1 MGIED
6 KEKKLP
12 KELSGGQNQRA
23 AIARALVNDPKIILA
38 DEPTGALDRKNGQ
51 DVMKLFR
58 KLNKAGKTIIV
69 ITHDE
74 EVASMCNKT
83 IYIEDGKIKG

>member
-1 MGIED
+1 
-6 KEKKLP
+6 
-12 KELSGGQNQRA
+12 
-23 AIARALVNDPKIILA
+23 
-38 DEPTGALDRKNGQ
+38 
-51 DVMKLFR
+51 MKLFR

>member
-1 MGIED
+1 M
-6 KEKKLP
+6 
-12 KELSGGQNQRA
+12 
-23 AIARALVNDPKIILA
+23 NDPKIILA